1 MNYSKGIDS
10 RESLPEE
17 SKEVSTADRLR
28 SLEKITKAKAKDGSK
43 RSARK
48 IVEMATKFYPEE
60 GTVDSEKLR
69 KVLTPSQVAMLYE
82 TLQMSGNSSD
92 LSTESEW
99 IENIYK
105 WQRSNGS
112 RQKSM
117 PGTILS
123 SEGLILSHSFAGGF
137 SSYSSDAF
145 MVNNMYLNHDSVAF
159 PSKPSSEVVR
169 KKVWDSLATRIQA
182 AWRGYAS
189 RKILLQQFSQ
199 SESKRLNDDDEMKGL
214 PMIQDNMIHSRS
226 RKAMPN
232 KSSFGT
238 KNLVLSIDDETVIY
252 CFYNM
257 VQQFGQG
264 KRFTLR
270 RMLRFIEIESV
281 RRSRTQVSTRMADL
295 MYQSKRLILS
305 FQSTRINIDR
315 KLHKEEFTDLLK
327 FGFLAKFETTAKSYL
342 PLDVRKNISDIAQM
356 LLPSG
361 NGRKQ
366 QASLAEGIVGAY
378 NWQDS

>member
-1 MNYSKGIDS
+1 
-10 RESLPEE
+10 
-17 SKEVSTADRLR
+17 
-28 SLEKITKAKAKDGSK
+28 
-43 RSARK
+43 
-48 IVEMATKFYPEE
+48 
-60 GTVDSEKLR
+60 
-69 KVLTPSQVAMLYE
+69 
-82 TLQMSGNSSD
+82 
-92 LSTESEW
+92 
-99 IENIYK
+99 
-105 WQRSNGS
+105 
-112 RQKSM
+112 
-117 PGTILS
+117 
-123 SEGLILSHSFAGGF
+123 
-137 SSYSSDAF
+137 
-145 MVNNMYLNHDSVAF
+145 
-159 PSKPSSEVVR
+159 
-169 KKVWDSLATRIQA
+169 
-182 AWRGYAS
+182 
-189 RKILLQQFSQ
+189 
-199 SESKRLNDDDEMKGL
+199 
-214 PMIQDNMIHSRS
+214 
-226 RKAMPN
+226 MPN